1 MSNANFQDLSRSSK
15 ALLLLEFLLLS
26 IIFFECYQLNQ
37 KYNLVEQIIVPTNIL
52 AIQAIIFAFTTQ
64 LSMLALGLYNPRMR
78 ENFRTIL
85 RRLAVSL
92 AIAYLICSLLIAFLS
107 FYVFDMALLAG
118 TSTLGL
124 ISISIL
130 RFYIYKT
137 GFLGYGKR
145 TVLILGT
152 GERASIIEKRMR
164 RTVDRQSFDLLGFI
178 TMPGDEQK
186 NGIKLETTYELKG
199 ESILSFSQ
207 RNSVDEIVVACDE
220 RRGNLLTE
228 DLFACKIRG
237 IDIIEILDF
246 IEKETGQIA
255 VNLIYPSWVI
265 YSNGFASTH
274 YLRNSLDWL
283 LNNSLGITIFIL
295 TSPLMLLAIIA
306 IKLEDGLKAPV
317 LYTQER
323 VGQAGQPF
331 KIVKFRSMN
340 MNAESNGAVWSTRND
355 TRITRVGN
363 FLRKYRIDELPQIY
377 NVMRGEMGFVGPRP
391 ERPEFV
397 SELAKK
403 IPYYNERH
411 NVKPGLTGWAQLKY
425 PYGENEED
433 AQQKLH
439 FDLYYIKH
447 RSILLDLHILIHT
460 AEIVFFGKGR

>member
-1 MSNANFQDLSRSSK
+1 MSNTSFQDLSRSSK
-15 ALLLLEFLLLS
+15 ILLLLEFLLLTT
-26 IIFFECYQLNQ
+26 IYFECYQLNQ
-37 KYNLVEQIIVPTNIL
+37 KFNIVDQIVVPTNVLI
-52 AIQAIIFAFTTQ
+52 IQAIIFSFITQ

-85 RRLAVSL
+85 RRLTVSL
-92 AIAYLICSLLIAFLS
+92 IIAYCICSLLIAFLS
-107 FYVFDMALLAG
+107 FYVFDITLLAIT
-118 TSTLGL
+118 TSLGL
-124 ISISIL
+124 IGISVL
-130 RFYIYKT
+130 RFYTYKT
-137 GFLGYGKR
+137 SFLGYGKR

-164 RTVDRQSFDLLGFI
+164 RTVDRQSFKLLGFVTI
-178 TMPGDEQK
+178 PGDNQE
-186 NGIKLETTYELKG
+186 NGIESETKFDLND

-237 IDIIEILDF
+237 IHIIEILDF

-274 YLRNSLDWL
+274 YLRSSLDWL
-283 LNNSLGITIFIL
+283 LNNFLGITLFVL
-295 TSPLMLLAIIA
+295 TSPFMLLAIVA
-306 IKLEDGLKAPV
+306 IKLEDGLRAPV
-317 LYTQER
+317 FYTQER
-323 VGQAGQPF
+323 VGQSGQPF

-340 MNAESNGAVWSTRND
+340 TNAERDGAVWSTQND
-355 TRITRVGN
+355 SRITRVGN

-397 SELAKK
+397 NNLVKK

-447 RSILLDLHILIHT
+447 RSFLLDIHILIRT